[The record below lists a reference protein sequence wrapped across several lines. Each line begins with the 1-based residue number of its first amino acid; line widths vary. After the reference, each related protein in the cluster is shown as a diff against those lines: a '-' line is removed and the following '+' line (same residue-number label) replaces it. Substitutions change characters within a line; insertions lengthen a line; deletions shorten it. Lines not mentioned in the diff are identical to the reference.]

1 MDVVD
6 LSAMVLREVNVTLTG
21 AIEENLIKGLLTKS

>member
-6 LSAMVLREVNVTLTG
+6 LSVMVLREVNVTLTG
-21 AIEENLIKGLLTKS
+21 AIEENLIKGLFTKS